1 MTLEEFM
8 FENGIVPEST
18 NCSRQIPEFLK
29 EILEAIITKNDSN
42 KERIDQLQKQNKDL
56 LKRIELLENKSIKRK
71 LARIIEYLKGLIK

>member
-18 NCSRQIPEFLK
+18 NCSRHIPEFLK